1 MASQWNGRLSES
13 ITYLLLGMITFFQN
27 SEAALISR
35 YEPYMSSMKSI
46 VKTVIENLADGT
58 VGYSNPYVTDDPKI
72 YIGM

>member
-1 MASQWNGRLSES
+1 MKWPFVREHHISFVM
-13 ITYLLLGMITFFQN
+13 YDYFFQN